1 MTWEFAAQTLVLH
14 SGVMYS
20 GVMSET
26 YYRLHHEGTP
36 CFCADHAWSAVWG
49 AEFVAPDG
57 SQYRCTGCVRE
68 PGRDD
73 APCPDCYG
81 HGWPDC
87 TLCDG
92 TGHAECGQCDGTG
105 IADADRGYSC
115 CASASALVSYFRHH
129 LGEGTPPGWVIV
141 FEGQLQG
148 YGTDEGEHLVV
159 PTQVLETLTWDQLV
173 ARAAQEEEAA

>member
-1 MTWEFAAQTLVLH
+1 RDTGHCRVCALVHH

-20 GVMSET
+20 GVMSEI

-73 APCPDCYG
+73 TPCPDCYG

-87 TLCDG
+87 TQCDG
-92 TGHAECGQCDGTG
+92 TGHAECSRCDGTG
-105 IADADRGYSC
+105 IADSDRGYRDRKSTRLN
-115 CASASALVSYFRHH
+115 SSHVKISYA
-129 LGEGTPPGWVIV
+129 V
-141 FEGQLQG
+141 F
-148 YGTDEGEHLVV
+148 
-159 PTQVLETLTWDQLV
+159 
-173 ARAAQEEEAA
+173 